1 VLGVDPGSQTT
12 GWGLLG
18 GTASRP
24 QLLDGGVVRLGR
36 SGSFAGRLARLHQ
49 DLTAVVERLRPGV
62 AAVEAPFHGASARS
76 ALRLA
81 HARGVVLAVLA
92 AAGVE
97 VAEYSPAA
105 VKKAVTGSGRADKEQ
120 VASMVFR
127 QVGEEFAAHPHDLSD
142 ALAVAL
148 CHLSH
153 CGFDSAVQRAEAAQ
167 STTAKSR

>member
-1 VLGVDPGSQTT
+1 VLGVDPGSLTT

-24 QLLDGGVVRLGR
+24 RLLDSGVVRLGR

-49 DLTAVVERLRPGV
+49 ELTTVVERLRPGV

-97 VAEYSPAA
+97 VVEYAPAA
-105 VKKAVTGSGRADKEQ
+105 VKKAVTGNGRADKEQ
-120 VASMVFR
+120 VATMVFR
-127 QVGEEFAAHPHDLSD
+127 QVGEELAARPHDLSD

-153 CGFDSAVQRAEAAQ
+153 CGFSAAVQQAETAQ
-167 STTAKSR
+167 SKTGKAR